1 MSFVTL
7 LVSITYTLYCKKY
20 FKECKF
26 RNDID
31 KQLLHKMLSFA
42 GWSFLGNIGY
52 SLKMQGINILIN
64 LFFGPAVNAARGVAY
79 QVNAGIYNFVSNFQI
94 AMKPQITKRY
104 AMGDTNSM
112 MVLVHNSS
120 RYSFFLLLYLTLP
133 VLIKTPYILHLW
145 LGIVPEYTVMFL
157 RLVLIVTLINSI
169 TGPVATAIQA
179 KGKIKL
185 FQTIILVITL
195 LDIPISYIVLKSG
208 YPPYTVMYISILTE
222 LIALIAR
229 IWILNALIPMHIS
242 NFIIEVIG
250 RSLLVFILAAIIP
263 TGLSQY
269 IPDTFTGFILI
280 CIITVSSTTIV
291 LLTVGLKTAERSLIY
306 KKQFVPFKLQN
317 HNNVFKGLIL
327 RKKSTGLNSI
337 EELAYSLA
345 SRISGLKVITLPEHG
360 NTWKGIIRNIRFAQK
375 HQGDINHIFHLR

>member
-79 QVNAGIYNFVSNFQI
+79 QVNTGIYNFVSNFQI

-133 VLIKTPYILHLW
+133 VLIKTPYILNLW

-306 KKQFVPFKLQN
+306 KKAIRTIQTT
-317 HNNVFKGLIL
+317 
-327 RKKSTGLNSI
+327 KS
-337 EELAYSLA
+337 
-345 SRISGLKVITLPEHG
+345 
-360 NTWKGIIRNIRFAQK
+360 
-375 HQGDINHIFHLR
+375 

>member
-1 MSFVTL
+1 M
-7 LVSITYTLYCKKY
+7 YTLYCKKY

-185 FQTIILVITL
+185 FQTI
-195 LDIPISYIVLKSG
+195 
-208 YPPYTVMYISILTE
+208 LT
-222 LIALIAR
+222 
-229 IWILNALIPMHIS
+229 IWQM
-242 NFIIEVIG
+242 
-250 RSLLVFILAAIIP
+250 
-263 TGLSQY
+263 
-269 IPDTFTGFILI
+269 
-280 CIITVSSTTIV
+280 
-291 LLTVGLKTAERSLIY
+291 
-306 KKQFVPFKLQN
+306 
-317 HNNVFKGLIL
+317 
-327 RKKSTGLNSI
+327 
-337 EELAYSLA
+337 
-345 SRISGLKVITLPEHG
+345 
-360 NTWKGIIRNIRFAQK
+360 RF
-375 HQGDINHIFHLR
+375 